1 MNGRMLITDEDYR
14 ICIESSLKS
23 CNFIICPWSIAM
35 GLNSAWGAV
44 TLEMVELETFDLIS
58 AKLFGS
64 LYFAFATIT
73 SLIGSEKRLI
83 DSVSSKCSLK
93 SSSEISLKSAK
104 V

>member
-1 MNGRMLITDEDYR
+1 MLITEEDYR

-23 CNFIICPWSIAM
+23 CNFIICPWSIDM

-44 TLEMVELETFDLIS
+44 TLEIVELETFDLIS
-58 AKLFGS
+58 AKFGS
-64 LYFAFATIT
+64 IYFAFATIT